1 MTCASSNEDLVSR
14 RGSLRCRR
22 TSLLVIPFLATTL
35 TGCSDDDEKL
45 RNTGGAGGVTAAGGS
60 HTTSGASANAGSG
73 TLSSAVATGGSNAVA
88 GSSATGGGN
97 AVAGSS
103 ATGGANTAT
112 DTGAAA
118 GAGGVSPPALG
129 AVASG
134 GYILNQQADW
144 SIPLVADGVATP
156 IVVNAS
162 DFPGVVRVA
171 SDLQSDIERVTKV
184 KPVLTQ
190 DSIPANVKTVVI
202 IGTLG
207 KSPLVDGLV
216 SAGKLDATPIRGKW
230 ETHLIQPVES
240 PAPGVDRALV
250 IVGSD
255 KRGTIFGVYDVSRNI
270 GVSPWYWWND
280 VPAQQAS
287 TLYVKH
293 GRFSQGT
300 PAVRYRGF
308 FINDEEPQTGTWAKN
323 LFPATPGTP
332 PAQAPGAQR
341 TASPVGKT
349 NPTSLGHE
357 YYEKLYEVLL
367 RLRANYLWP
376 AGWGKSLW
384 IDDPQ
389 SAPLAD
395 AYGVVLGSP
404 HDAPMQTSTHEWE
417 WFARNYGL
425 DPTSADYKQF
435 SWLHHQAQLTQFW
448 SDTIERSKNYEVI
461 TCMSMR
467 GNNDSASVDDNTALT
482 EDQLMALKVEVIRA
496 QQAILA
502 EKGIPNTPQSW
513 DLYKEVQRFWDQ
525 GMRPPAGV
533 TVMFSDDNY
542 GNLRKLP
549 HPNELT
555 WEAGY
560 GIYYHFDYVGGPR
573 SYKWADATLL
583 PNLWEQLNLAYT
595 RGASRMWMVNV
606 GDMKGNEVPLEF
618 FLDFAW
624 DPAKLPVERIGGWEE
639 SWAAQQFGTQVATA
653 IGDIL
658 HQYARL
664 QSVRKPDATNLKVGL
679 AHANDPGFYGDYYTN
694 HPINDDSTDPS
705 STDKNLHPVEFT
717 YTDTA
722 AGTQGS
728 YARAGQIYFTYES
741 PFSVTN
747 YRELE
752 ALSAKWADLAI
763 QTEAVEQ
770 SLPESAKDAFFE
782 LVGYKV
788 KATANLYALRL
799 AQYRNDLYVKQGRV
813 AANAMKAIA
822 EARFADAQAME
833 EYFNKTVAAGKWN
846 GFASQPYIGWGNC
859 VREGV
864 FTGSGTYDTN
874 PDQSWSYQ
882 RDIDW
887 HPGARCIWQMPER
900 SDQAMS
906 DVLFPAVAAVTPL
919 VTPEMGVSIDG
930 SAAHWTTGTT
940 DALPGFSRYQTQAP
954 QYIEIFNRGAGA
966 LSFAITKPEWL
977 TVSVTPNVTSL
988 DVANQQVRAEF
999 TVSDW
1004 SIASDGAIT
1013 VTSTAGAAA
1022 QTITVPV
1029 RAAAAVVPGEF
1040 TSGYVEGNG
1049 YVSMAAEHFSRMETD
1064 NPNISWKVMPEAGR
1078 LISGV
1083 TSTGGTAR
1091 LSPVAGSK
1099 SPHLEYDFY
1108 LFSNVT
1114 SVNVH
1119 AYMSPRTNTLYNPVT
1134 KDEAGKYVLDRSF
1147 QYAVSI
1153 DDGALQFVDINF
1165 DEDLDGGGNTTWGYK
1180 VINNVNLTFTKHAL
1194 AAGPGKHTLKIWMVD
1209 PTMIV
1214 QKLVVDAGGV
1224 KDSYFGPPESHR
1236 VVK

>member
-1 MTCASSNEDLVSR
+1 MTCTSSNGLLVSR
-14 RGSLRCRR
+14 KGAMRSMHCRWA
-22 TSLLVIPFLATTL
+22 SLLVVPCLATAVTA
-35 TGCSDDDEKL
+35 CSDDDEEVHG
-45 RNTGGAGGVTAAGGS
+45 TGGSGGSTAAGGS
-60 HTTSGASANAGSG
+60 HATPTGTAKGGSSGLGGSLATGGVIAAAGSN
-73 TLSSAVATGGSNAVA
+73 ATGGSI
-88 GSSATGGGN
+88 
-97 AVAGSS
+97 
-103 ATGGANTAT
+103 
-112 DTGAAA
+112 AAA
-118 GAGGVSPPALG
+118 GSGGATPPALG
-129 AVASG
+129 DIVSG
-134 GYILNQQADW
+134 GYVLHEKADW
-144 SIPLVADGVATP
+144 AIPLVAEGAATP

-184 KPVLTQ
+184 RPLLVQ
-190 DSIPANVKTVVI
+190 DSVPANAKTVVI
-202 IGTLG
+202 VGTLG
-207 KSPLVDGLV
+207 KSALVDGLV
-216 SAGKLDATPIRGKW
+216 AAGKLDATPIKGKW
-230 ETHLIQPVES
+230 ETHLIQPVEN

-255 KRGTIFGVYDVSRNI
+255 RRGTVFGVYDVSRSI

-280 VPAQQAS
+280 VPAKQAS
-287 TLYVKH
+287 NLYVKH
-293 GRFSQGT
+293 GRFSLGT
-300 PAVRYRGF
+300 PAVKYRGF

-332 PAQAPGAQR
+332 AAQAPGAQR
-341 TASPVGKT
+341 TAAPVGKT

-357 YYEKLYEVLL
+357 YYAKLYEVLL

-384 IDDPQ
+384 VDDPQ
-389 SAPLAD
+389 SAPLAET
-395 AYGVVLGSP
+395 YGVVLGSP

-417 WFARNYGL
+417 WFAKNYGL
-425 DPTSADYKQF
+425 DPASAEYKQF
-435 SWLHHQAQLTQFW
+435 SWLNHETQLTQFW
-448 SDTIERSKNYEVI
+448 SDTIERSKNYEMI

-482 EDQLMALKVEVIRA
+482 EDQLMELKIEVIRA
-496 QQAILA
+496 QQAILV

-549 HPNELT
+549 HPNELA

-560 GIYYHFDYVGGPR
+560 GIYYHLDYVGGPR

-583 PNLWEQLNLAYT
+583 PSLWEQLNLAYT

-606 GDMKGNEVPLEF
+606 GDLKGNELPLEF

-624 DPAKLPVERIGGWEE
+624 DPAKLPVEGIASWEE
-639 SWAAQQFGTQVATA
+639 SWAAQQFGTQTAKA
-653 IGDIL
+653 IGNIL
-658 HQYARL
+658 HQYGRL

-679 AHANDPGFYGDYYTN
+679 AHANDPGWYGDYYTT

-752 ALSAKWADLAI
+752 SLTMKWADLAI
-763 QTEAVEQ
+763 STEAVETT
-770 SLPESAKDAFFE
+770 LPESARDAFFE
-782 LVGYKV
+782 LVGYRV

-799 AQYRNDLYVKQGRV
+799 AQYKNSLYVTQGRV
-813 AANAMKAIA
+813 AANAMKTAA

-859 VREGV
+859 IREGV

-887 HPGARCIWQMPER
+887 HPGARCIWQMPEK
-900 SDQAMS
+900 SDQAMP
-906 DVLFPAVAAVTPL
+906 DILFPAVAAVSPL
-919 VTPEMGVSIDG
+919 ATPEMGISIDG
-930 SAAHWTTGTT
+930 SAAHWTTGTA
-940 DALPGFSRYQTQAP
+940 DPLPVFSRYQTQAP
-954 QYIEIFNRGAGA
+954 QYIEIFNRGTGA
-966 LSFAITKPEWL
+966 LNFAIAKPAWL
-977 TVSVTPNVTSL
+977 TVSVTPNVTTL
-988 DVANQQVRAEF
+988 ETTHQQVRAEF
-999 TVSDW
+999 TVNDW
-1004 SIASDGAIT
+1004 ASATDGAIT
-1013 VTSTAGAAA
+1013 ITATGGAAT
-1022 QTITVPV
+1022 QTVSVPLKV
-1029 RAAAAVVPGEF
+1029 AAALVPGEF
-1040 TSGYVEGNG
+1040 TAGYVEGGG
-1049 YVSMAAEHFSRMETD
+1049 YVSMAAEHYSRMETD
-1064 NPNISWKVMPEAGR
+1064 NPSISWKVIPEVGR
-1078 LISGV
+1078 LTSGV

-1091 LSPVAGSK
+1091 LTPVAGSK

-1108 LFSNVT
+1108 LFSNVP

-1119 AYMSPRTNTLYNPVT
+1119 AYMSPRTNTLYNPAS
-1134 KDEAGKYVLDRSF
+1134 KDTAGKYVLDRSF

-1165 DEDLDGGGNTTWGYK
+1165 DEDLDGGGNTTWGLK
-1180 VINNVNLTFTKHAL
+1180 VINNVNLTFTKHPL

-1214 QKLVVDAGGV
+1214 QKLVVDTGGV

-1236 VVK
+1236 VVQ